1 MHHLSLSILSQ
12 SNPRENLSNP
22 SAENPPGIGPKT
34 ARKSDKRFC
43 DKYFLLPFIIFRGCP
58 KGNSAFRY
66 NHPELLIKKLQ
77 VLGKGFYPQIGNFK
91 SSNNPLII
99 NERSYHLYS
108 SLIRGRKNFSQSFCF
123 SKRQVRFY
131 SCLILKEITEFLLS
145 KIGMYLLD
153 FLRFFRISGEEVTVG
168 LLGCD

>member
-1 MHHLSLSILSQ
+1 MNGLSIF
-12 SNPRENLSNP
+12 
-22 SAENPPGIGPKT
+22 T
-34 ARKSDKRFC
+34 A
-43 DKYFLLPFIIFRGCP
+43 LLFEVG
-58 KGNSAFRY
+58 
-66 NHPELLIKKLQ
+66 
-77 VLGKGFYPQIGNFK
+77 
-91 SSNNPLII
+91 
-99 NERSYHLYS
+99 
-108 SLIRGRKNFSQSFCF
+108 KNFSQSFCF